1 MIQGWVLI
9 ALVSAAGDA
18 LRDLSAKRVLTKGNS
33 LLFTWLIFALPLPAI
48 YTADYIFGVPQP
60 SPGFYGA
67 LLTALPLEIL
77 AQILYMQALRLSPLS
92 IVAPLLS
99 LSPVFMLVVPL
110 LLIGERINLIAGTGV
125 LLIASGAYVLNAGA
139 VKKGFLE
146 PFRALLRERGAIY
159 MCLVALLF
167 SFTATLSKKAI
178 MLSSP
183 LHYMAVYWTGIVV
196 GMAPLLFFTYRG
208 KWLETLR
215 DGAIRKSLL
224 PALLFVTAVFA
235 AAYGHEHHQSN
246 LCYHGKKAQRFVQ
259 HSAGRRGPQ
268 GRVHPGTLCRG
279 SPHGHRFRPDCF
291 VRIKE
296 EISIIAPSSFLSSNS
311 THENDTCHVLIY
323 TVPGSLTG
331 KENHLDRPL
340 SNV

>member
-1 MIQGWVLI
+1 MRYDVVGTGGSARVFPRINQKEDTLMMQGWVLI
-9 ALVSAAGDA
+9 ALVSALGDS

-48 YTADYIFGVPQP
+48 YAADWLVGVPRP
-60 SPGFYGA
+60 APGFYGTLA
-67 LLTALPLEIL
+67 TALPLEIL

-99 LSPVFMLVVPL
+99 LSPVFMLAVPF
-110 LLIGERINLIAGTGV
+110 LLIGEKISLLAGTGV
-125 LLIASGAYVLNAGA
+125 LLIASGAYVLNAGT

-146 PFRALLRERGAIY
+146 PFKALVRERGAVY

-196 GMAPLLFFTYRG
+196 GMIPLLLFTYRG
-208 KWLETLR
+208 TWPETLR
-215 DGAIRKSLL
+215 AGAIRKSLL

-235 AAYGHEHHQSN
+235 AAYAMSITKVTYVTTIKR
-246 LCYHGKKAQRFVQ
+246 LSVLF
-259 HSAGRRGPQ
+259 SILLAGMI
-268 GRVHPGTLCRG
+268 L
-279 SPHGHRFRPDCF
+279 
-291 VRIKE
+291 KE
-296 EISIIAPSSFLSSNS
+296 ESIRERFAGGALMVSGFALL
-311 THENDTCHVLIY
+311 VLF
-323 TVPGSLTG
+323 G
-331 KENHLDRPL
+331 
-340 SNV
+340 

>member
-48 YTADYIFGVPQP
+48 YTADHFFGGPRP

-77 AQILYMQALRLSPLS
+77 AQVLYMQALRLSPLS
-92 IVAPLLS
+92 LVAPLLS
-99 LSPVFMLVVPL
+99 LSPVFMLVVPF

-139 VKKGFLE
+139 SNKGFLE
-146 PFRALLRERGAIY
+146 PFRALLREKGAVY
-159 MCLVALLF
+159 MCMVALLF

-196 GMAPLLFFTYRG
+196 GMAPLLFFSYRG
-208 KWLETLR
+208 KWQETLR
-215 DGAIRKSLL
+215 DGAVRKSFL

-235 AAYGHEHHQSN
+235 AAYAMSITKVTYVTTVKRLSGLFSI
-246 LCYHGKKAQRFVQ
+246 LL
-259 HSAGRRGPQ
+259 AGA
-268 GRVHPGTLCRG
+268 VL
-279 SPHGHRFRPDCF
+279 
-291 VRIKE
+291 KE
-296 EISIIAPSSFLSSNS
+296 ESIRERFAGGALMVTGFALI
-311 THENDTCHVLIY
+311 VLF
-323 TVPGSLTG
+323 G
-331 KENHLDRPL
+331 
-340 SNV
+340 